1 MIWNFALNAANFN
14 AGIAKMRGSFNGM
27 FDDMSS
33 GITKNISKFNAYQV
47 ALDYCIAAGKKL
59 INESKELIA
68 ISTKYDIPISKM
80 GKLQVLANQS
90 GQSVGQ
96 LARGF
101 RFLEMNMGK
110 ALLKPGGPQDQ
121 ALKELGVSQEDIVRA
136 ASDTAFAMELVREK
150 VMRIGDEERRN
161 AFLQEIYGANWQ
173 NMLVI
178 IEANATALK
187 DAESSGYKYSNSMTQ
202 SLTGVAATMEEIAQD
217 IKPLIMPVVQV
228 IAIIITVFGVL
239 IEGLKLGVT
248 LIGKG
253 MVGGFKLVLAGIQA
267 VVGGISKA
275 IGMFYKLIGLTKLG
289 GAVEGFGDDTLGAAK
304 GNAKG
309 FVDEYKGMEPH
320 LVNSGREVS
329 KSSDR
334 IGRQFMAL
342 RESVGGADEDQYIKE
357 KKEDMAEMDKAIMK
371 NKTAIEQKIKAQ
383 VAAYKAEQMGII
395 SKEEYMAGEEE
406 LRDLQIDQEKMAK
419 DKIRIQEQLDR
430 ANAEKDKKKDDTTK
444 PRTQEERKVELQ
456 RGRQARERAIAE
468 QQALN
473 PAGQQMETYFEVE
486 KAKENIRKLEEDAYE
501 LAANNADDI
510 QKRADMEHQI
520 GMAKIALIE
529 KERAHELFMR
539 KQQREREDSERERK
553 DAVIKAMEER
563 EQIFMTRQGMTG
575 MDKASV
581 AVENAIQKMM
591 RDQEQ
596 FDKVMNDKN
605 RSQDEKLSVQ
615 KQLEGSTMSAMKEF
629 DKLSMMQ
636 FQYSAS
642 DDAKKGFGGGIDVRE
657 NQLSVAKSSLDY
669 LKKSY
674 DLQLKLLGLSPDQ
687 FGNVPFQMS
696 GPLRAGK

>member
-27 FDDMSS
+27 FDEMSS

-642 DDAKKGFGGGIDVRE
+642 DGAKKGFGGGIDVRE